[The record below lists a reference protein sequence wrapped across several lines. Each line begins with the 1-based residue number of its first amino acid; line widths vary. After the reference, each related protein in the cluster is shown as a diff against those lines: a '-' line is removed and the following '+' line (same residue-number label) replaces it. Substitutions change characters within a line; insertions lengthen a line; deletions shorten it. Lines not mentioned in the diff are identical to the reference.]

1 MTPPE
6 HRPQPDRESDRTFS
20 PETATPGPE
29 PSAHRHSRENG
40 NPENTLA
47 SETSP
52 SPATAPGPEIPAYRH
67 SRENGNP
74 ENTLASETSPSPATA
89 PGPEIPAYRHSR
101 ENGNPENTLASE
113 TPSPP
118 AAADRHLA
126 NGEPAE
132 PPAHPIRLP
141 IYRDFILLQLA
152 AIVFLADQ
160 FTKFLVREFI
170 PFGYSWPLWL
180 GRDIFQFTHTHNTG
194 SIFGILQG
202 QNTPLIFVSF
212 LGVFVLLM
220 IYRSQPRPTHLLRL
234 SLGLQL
240 GGAFGNLIDRLRL
253 GAVTDFIDVSRW
265 PVFNLA
271 DASIVTGL
279 LLLAWFL
286 LRANRPDATAVP
298 PSTDPTDAANP
309 PAADPTPAAAAAIEP
324 PDPAEPTNREPSP

>member
-6 HRPQPDRESDRTFS
+6 HRPQPAPAQS
-20 PETATPGPE
+20 PEPCPE
-29 PSAHRHSRENG
+29 PAG
-40 NPENTLA
+40 DNPIADAAANPA
-47 SETSP
+47 ADN
-52 SPATAPGPEIPAYRH
+52 SPASGARI
-67 SRENGNP
+67 
-74 ENTLASETSPSPATA
+74 
-89 PGPEIPAYRHSR
+89 
-101 ENGNPENTLASE
+101 
-113 TPSPP
+113 
-118 AAADRHLA
+118 
-126 NGEPAE
+126 
-132 PPAHPIRLP
+132 P

-180 GRDIFQFTHTHNTG
+180 GREVFQFTHTHNTG

-212 LGVFVLLM
+212 LGVFVLIM

-279 LLLAWFL
+279 ILLAWFL
-286 LRANRPDATAVP
+286 LRANRQ
-298 PSTDPTDAANP
+298 DAADP
-309 PAADPTPAAAAAIEP
+309 PAADPAAAVTTDQPE
-324 PDPAEPTNREPSP
+324 PAEPTDREPSQ

>member
-6 HRPQPDRESDRTFS
+6 HRPQPAPAQS
-20 PETATPGPE
+20 PEPCPE
-29 PSAHRHSRENG
+29 PAAD
-40 NPENTLA
+40 NPIADAAAN
-47 SETSP
+47 
-52 SPATAPGPEIPAYRH
+52 PATETGP
-67 SRENGNP
+67 
-74 ENTLASETSPSPATA
+74 
-89 PGPEIPAYRHSR
+89 
-101 ENGNPENTLASE
+101 
-113 TPSPP
+113 
-118 AAADRHLA
+118 A
-126 NGEPAE
+126 NSG
-132 PPAHPIRLP
+132 RLP

-180 GRDIFQFTHTHNTG
+180 GREFFQFTHTHNTG

-279 LLLAWFL
+279 ILLAWFL
-286 LRANRPDATAVP
+286 LRANRQ
-298 PSTDPTDAANP
+298 DAA
-309 PAADPTPAAAAAIEP
+309 ADTPAAEPAAIEP
-324 PDPAEPTNREPSP
+324 PDPAEPTDREPPP

>member
-6 HRPQPDRESDRTFS
+6 HRPQLDRESDRPFF

-29 PSAHRHSRENG
+29 TPS
-40 NPENTLA
+40 
-47 SETSP
+47 
-52 SPATAPGPEIPAYRH
+52 YRH

-74 ENTLASETSPSPATA
+74 ENTPA
-89 PGPEIPAYRHSR
+89 
-101 ENGNPENTLASE
+101 NE
-113 TPSPP
+113 TPSHP
-118 AAADRHLA
+118 AAADRLLP
-126 NGEPAE
+126 NGEPAA
-132 PPAHPIRLP
+132 PPAHPTRLP

-212 LGVFVLLM
+212 LGVLVLIM

-240 GGAFGNLIDRLRL
+240 GGAFGNLIDRLRCQRNWL
-253 GAVTDFIDVSRW
+253 LEQLGFSGPETPCIGAVTDFIDVSRW

-286 LRANRPDATAVP
+286 LRANRQ
-298 PSTDPTDAANP
+298 DAAADP
-309 PAADPTPAAAAAIEP
+309 PAADPTDAAAAAIEP
-324 PDPAEPTNREPSP
+324 PDPAEPTDREPSP

>member
-6 HRPQPDRESDRTFS
+6 HRPQPAPAPS
-20 PETATPGPE
+20 PEPCPE
-29 PSAHRHSRENG
+29 PA
-40 NPENTLA
+40 A
-47 SETSP
+47 DP
-52 SPATAPGPEIPAYRH
+52 S
-67 SRENGNP
+67 
-74 ENTLASETSPSPATA
+74 L
-89 PGPEIPAYRHSR
+89 
-101 ENGNPENTLASE
+101 
-113 TPSPP
+113 
-118 AAADRHLA
+118 AAADTAA
-126 NGEPAE
+126 NPAADTS
-132 PPAHPIRLP
+132 PAGSGRLP

-180 GRDIFQFTHTHNTG
+180 GREVFQFTHTHNTG

-220 IYRSQPRPTHLLRL
+220 IYCSQPRPTPLLRL

-279 LLLAWFL
+279 ILLAWFL
-286 LRANRPDATAVP
+286 LRANRQDA
-298 PSTDPTDAANP
+298 AANP
-309 PAADPTPAAAAAIEP
+309 PAADPTPAAIEP
-324 PDPAEPTNREPSP
+324 PEPPNSTDREPPP

>member
-6 HRPQPDRESDRTFS
+6 HRPQLDPAPPPDSCPQPAADPS
-20 PETATPGPE
+20 LADTA
-29 PSAHRHSRENG
+29 A
-40 NPENTLA
+40 NPA
-47 SETSP
+47 ADTSP
-52 SPATAPGPEIPAYRH
+52 AGSG
-67 SRENGNP
+67 
-74 ENTLASETSPSPATA
+74 
-89 PGPEIPAYRHSR
+89 
-101 ENGNPENTLASE
+101 
-113 TPSPP
+113 
-118 AAADRHLA
+118 
-126 NGEPAE
+126 
-132 PPAHPIRLP
+132 RLP

-170 PFGYSWPLWL
+170 PFGSSWPLWL

-212 LGVFVLLM
+212 LGVFVLIM

-279 LLLAWFL
+279 ILLAWFL
-286 LRANRPDATAVP
+286 LRANRQDAAADP
-298 PSTDPTDAANP
+298 PAAAPTDA
-309 PAADPTPAAAAAIEP
+309 TVAAIEP
-324 PDPAEPTNREPSP
+324 PDPADPTDREPSP

>member
-1 MTPPE
+1 MTTPE
-6 HRPQPDRESDRTFS
+6 HRPQPDRESDRPLS
-20 PETATPGPE
+20 PETAASGPE
-29 PSAHRHSRENG
+29 TSTHRHS
-40 NPENTLA
+40 PET
-47 SETSP
+47 
-52 SPATAPGPEIPAYRH
+52 PAYRH

-74 ENTLASETSPSPATA
+74 ENTPPNETPSHPAASPGSET
-89 PGPEIPAYRHSR
+89 PAYRHSR
-101 ENGNPENTLASE
+101 ENGNPENTPANE
-113 TPSPP
+113 T
-118 AAADRHLA
+118 
-126 NGEPAE
+126 
-132 PPAHPIRLP
+132 PAHPTRLP

-170 PFGYSWPLWL
+170 PFGYSWQLWL

-212 LGVFVLLM
+212 LGVFVLIM

-253 GAVTDFIDVSRW
+253 GAVTDFIDVSLW

-279 LLLAWFL
+279 ILLAWFL
-286 LRANRPDATAVP
+286 LRANRQDAADP
-298 PSTDPTDAANP
+298 PAAAPTDAA
-309 PAADPTPAAAAAIEP
+309 ATALEQ
-324 PDPAEPTNREPSP
+324 PDPAEPTDREQSP

>member
-1 MTPPE
+1 MTLPE
-6 HRPQPDRESDRTFS
+6 HRPQPAPAPS
-20 PETATPGPE
+20 PEPCPE
-29 PSAHRHSRENG
+29 PAADLS
-40 NPENTLA
+40 L
-47 SETSP
+47 
-52 SPATAPGPEIPAYRH
+52 
-67 SRENGNP
+67 
-74 ENTLASETSPSPATA
+74 
-89 PGPEIPAYRHSR
+89 
-101 ENGNPENTLASE
+101 
-113 TPSPP
+113 
-118 AAADRHLA
+118 AAADTAA
-126 NGEPAE
+126 NPTAADSPNRGG
-132 PPAHPIRLP
+132 RLP

-279 LLLAWFL
+279 ILLAWFL
-286 LRANRPDATAVP
+286 LRANRQDTAAANP
-298 PSTDPTDAANP
+298 PSTDPT
-309 PAADPTPAAAAAIEP
+309 PAAVADRPEPSGPTDREP
-324 PDPAEPTNREPSP
+324 PQ

>member
-6 HRPQPDRESDRTFS
+6 HRPQPAPAPS
-20 PETATPGPE
+20 PESCPE
-29 PSAHRHSRENG
+29 PAGDNSLEDADTAA
-40 NPENTLA
+40 NPT
-47 SETSP
+47 
-52 SPATAPGPEIPAYRH
+52 
-67 SRENGNP
+67 
-74 ENTLASETSPSPATA
+74 
-89 PGPEIPAYRHSR
+89 
-101 ENGNPENTLASE
+101 
-113 TPSPP
+113 
-118 AAADRHLA
+118 AADSPKR
-126 NGEPAE
+126 GGR
-132 PPAHPIRLP
+132 IP

-271 DASIVTGL
+271 DASIITGL
-279 LLLAWFL
+279 ILLAWFL
-286 LRANRPDATAVP
+286 LRANRPDAVADPTAAA
-298 PSTDPTDAANP
+298 PTDAV
-309 PAADPTPAAAAAIEP
+309 AAAIEP
-324 PDPAEPTNREPSP
+324 PDPADPTDREPSP